1 MPSIVFGYAWI
12 SCHKGG
18 RRRPG
23 RYPRLPVDNIR
34 RRSVGFPTSMEL
46 SNDAARTGPPR
57 RRKDETLRYAS
68 IYMLISLSGVSGAA
82 MPVRQHHC
90 QRSATRLQKGKMPY
104 SFPTKRRCRI
114 LAYEP
119 VKKSDL
125 SGVAPPVLREIVPG
139 PPRPSPRTC
148 LPRASGGPGAHVV
161 IGDPDRLRL
170 RRLFEGRWGRQPWP
184 GVPELDPRSSP
195 WGRYSSVF
203 VPFRHEKCPIRFLYA
218 LTCGDCIT
226 HQDRQTPAAADPGV
240 LKAATVPVPGS
251 AGGLWRR
258 CRQHP
263 QPGYGQSSRAST
275 ITRLRPRRTR

>member
-82 MPVRQHHC
+82 MPVRQRRW
-90 QRSATRLQKGKMPY
+90 QRPSTQLQKGKMPY

-114 LAYEP
+114 LANER

-125 SGVAPPVLREIVPG
+125 SGVALPVRREIALG
-139 PPRPSPRTC
+139 PPKPSPRTC
-148 LPRASGGPGAHVV
+148 LPPRKRETRVPCRHRGP
-161 IGDPDRLRL
+161 R
-170 RRLFEGRWGRQPWP
+170 
-184 GVPELDPRSSP
+184 
-195 WGRYSSVF
+195 
-203 VPFRHEKCPIRFLYA
+203 PFA
-218 LTCGDCIT
+218 
-226 HQDRQTPAAADPGV
+226 PAEAV
-240 LKAATVPVPGS
+240 LGEMGPPAPAGS
-251 AGGLWRR
+251 AGVGPRIKSVGTVFV
-258 CRQHP
+258 C
-263 QPGYGQSSRAST
+263 
-275 ITRLRPRRTR
+275 LRPVST

>member
-139 PPRPSPRTC
+139 PLKLSPRTC
-148 LPRASGGPGAHVV
+148 LPPRKRGTRGPCRHRG
-161 IGDPDRLRL
+161 
-170 RRLFEGRWGRQPWP
+170 
-184 GVPELDPRSSP
+184 PR
-195 WGRYSSVF
+195 
-203 VPFRHEKCPIRFLYA
+203 PFAPAEAVRGEMRPPA
-218 LTCGDCIT
+218 L
-226 HQDRQTPAAADPGV
+226 A
-240 LKAATVPVPGS
+240 GS
-251 AGGLWRR
+251 AGVGPPIKSVGTVFV
-258 CRQHP
+258 C
-263 QPGYGQSSRAST
+263 
-275 ITRLRPRRTR
+275 LRPVST